1 MRYVCSDCGYV
12 YDEGKEKRAFSD
24 LPDSWVCPLCGA
36 SKSLFAPEKKE
47 GEGKKAAPAAAPVR
61 MDGDLEKLP
70 AGVLAALCS
79 NLARGCEKQYK
90 EEEAGLFRELAGYF
104 AAITPEEEQGDLKVL
119 DELFQADLEQ
129 GYPAVEETAGK
140 AGDRGTQRVRVW
152 GEKVTAILHSLMQR
166 CQREGEAFLE
176 HTEIWVCSVCGFVYV
191 GDEPPAICP
200 VCKVPTW
207 KFDRI
212 EGRRMA

>member
-1 MRYVCSDCGYV
+1 MRYVCSVCGYV

-36 SKSLFAPEKKE
+36 SKSLFAPEKRE

-140 AGDRGTQRVRVW
+140 AGDRGTPEGPRL
-152 GEKVTAILHSLMQR
+152 G
-166 CQREGEAFLE
+166 REGDRHSPFSDAALSERGGGVPGTHGDLGVFGLRF
-176 HTEIWVCSVCGFVYV
+176 CVCGRGTAGALSCV
-191 GDEPPAICP
+191 
-200 VCKVPTW
+200 
-207 KFDRI
+207 
-212 EGRRMA
+212 

>member
-1 MRYVCSDCGYV
+1 M
-12 YDEGKEKRAFSD
+12 DET
-24 LPDSWVCPLCGA
+24 
-36 SKSLFAPEKKE
+36 
-47 GEGKKAAPAAAPVR
+47 
-61 MDGDLEKLP
+61 
-70 AGVLAALCS
+70 AAL
-79 NLARGCEKQYK
+79 
-90 EEEAGLFRELAGYF
+90 AGA
-104 AAITPEEEQGDLKVL
+104 
-119 DELFQADLEQ
+119 
-129 GYPAVEETAGK
+129 
-140 AGDRGTQRVRVW
+140 RGTQRVRVW

-200 VCKVPTW
+200 VCKVPAW